1 MDKKQQI
8 FGNPILAKIRKYLNS
23 FRISSGQKKGFSLI
37 EALLGMFL
45 MGVALMGLA
54 QLFVYSVLNNSRGDE
69 MTTATFLARQQIEQ
83 MRNLMADELSALS
96 SYPLDE
102 DMNLDGDS
110 TIDFRRITVIEIQGA
125 MWEIRV
131 LVFPGA
137 QAGVT
142 TEELTT
148 NPTDYKV
155 RADISTT
162 IARN

>member
-1 MDKKQQI
+1 MDKKQHI
-8 FGNPILAKIRKYLNS
+8 FGKPILTKIRNHIYS
-23 FRISSGQKKGFSLI
+23 FRIYPGQKKGFSLI

-54 QLFVYSVLNNSRGDE
+54 QLFVYSVLNNNRGDE

-83 MRNLMADELSALS
+83 MRNLVADELSALS

-102 DMNLDGDS
+102 NMNLDEDS
-110 TIDFRRITVIEIQGA
+110 TIDFRRITVIELQGV

-137 QAGVT
+137 QLGAST
-142 TEELTT
+142 DELIA

>member
-1 MDKKQQI
+1 MVKTQNIIKKPFLTRIREHLYARRFI
-8 FGNPILAKIRKYLNS
+8 FTG
-23 FRISSGQKKGFSLI
+23 KKGFSLI

-54 QLFVYSVLNNSRGDE
+54 QLFVYSVLNNNRGDE
-69 MTTATFLARQQIEQ
+69 ITTATFLARQQIEQ
-83 MRNLMADELSALS
+83 LRNLLPDELGALS

-102 DMNLDGDS
+102 NINLDGDS
-110 TIDFRRITVIEIQGA
+110 TIDFRRITIIQVQGV

-137 QAGVT
+137 QAGIST
-142 TEELTT
+142 DELRA

-162 IARN
+162 ISRS

>member
-8 FGNPILAKIRKYLNS
+8 FGNPILTKIRKHLNS
-23 FRISSGQKKGFSLI
+23 YRIYPGQKKGFSLI

-54 QLFVYSVLNNSRGDE
+54 QLFVYSVLNNNRGDE

-83 MRNLMADELSALS
+83 MRNLIADELSALS

-110 TIDFRRITVIEIQGA
+110 TIDFRRVTIVELQGV

>member
-1 MDKKQQI
+1 MNKTQNRSKTMMK
-8 FGNPILAKIRKYLNS
+8 KIRRYIYSLRDLLEK
-23 FRISSGQKKGFSLI
+23 KKGFSLI

-54 QLFVYSVLNNSRGDE
+54 QLFVYSVLNNNRGDE

-83 MRNLMADELSALS
+83 MRNLLPNELGALS

-102 DMNLDGDS
+102 NINLDGDS
-110 TIDFRRITVIEIQGA
+110 TIDFRRITIIQVQGV

-137 QAGVT
+137 QTGIST
-142 TEELTT
+142 DELRN

-162 IARN
+162 ISRS

>member
-1 MDKKQQI
+1 MDKTQQI
-8 FGNPILAKIRKYLNS
+8 FGKPILTKIRRHIYAY
-23 FRISSGQKKGFSLI
+23 RIHPGQKQGFSLI

-45 MGVALMGLA
+45 VGVALMGLA
-54 QLFVYSVLNNSRGDE
+54 QLFVYSVLNNNRGDE

-83 MRNLMADELSALS
+83 MRNLLADELSALS

-102 DMNLDGDS
+102 NMNLDGDS
-110 TIDFRRITVIEIQGA
+110 TIDFRRITMVEVQGV

-142 TEELTT
+142 TDELRA
-148 NPTDYKV
+148 NPTNYKV
-155 RADISTT
+155 RADITTT
-162 IARN
+162 ITRN

>member
-1 MDKKQQI
+1 MDKKQHR
-8 FGNPILAKIRKYLNS
+8 FGKSLLTKIRNRVYSLRNYP
-23 FRISSGQKKGFSLI
+23 GHKKGFSLI

-45 MGVALMGLA
+45 VGVALMGLA
-54 QLFVYSVLNNSRGDE
+54 QLFVYSVLNNNRGDE

-83 MRNLMADELSALS
+83 MRNLLADELSALS

-110 TIDFRRITVIEIQGA
+110 TIDFRRITIIEVQGV

-137 QAGVT
+137 QLGAST
-142 TEELTT
+142 DELIT

-162 IARN
+162 ITRN